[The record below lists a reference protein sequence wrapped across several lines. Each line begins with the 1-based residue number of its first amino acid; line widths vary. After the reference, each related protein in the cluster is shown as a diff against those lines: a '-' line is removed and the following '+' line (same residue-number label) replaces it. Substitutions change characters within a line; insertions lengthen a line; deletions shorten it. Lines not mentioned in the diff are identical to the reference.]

1 MAQYDNNAVTLVGT
15 IAADLEFS
23 HKTYNEA
30 FYKTFIS
37 IERLNKD
44 VHDVIPITI
53 SERLIDPESIGEGT
67 RVKVT
72 GQFRSFNKQDKEK
85 QRKRLILFV
94 FVKDI
99 VNISAIESQED
110 DLTEE
115 QSALLRECSRDR
127 NEITLDGFLCKP
139 PVYRKTPLGRE
150 ITDLLVAVN
159 RYKKAYYI
167 PTIAWGRNARFFADT
182 PVGTELNITGRIQS
196 RTYQK
201 RISETEFTDPVTVYE
216 VSMISA
222 GIVSDYEPTDE
233 DTPDVEVAEP
243 VDVFD
248 KENEY

>member
-1 MAQYDNNAVTLVGT
+1 MAQYDNNIVTLVGT
-15 IAADLEFS
+15 ISADLEFS
-23 HKTYNEA
+23 HKTYNES

-44 VHDVIPITI
+44 VCDVIPITI
-53 SERLIDPESIGEGT
+53 SERLIDITSIGEGT
-67 RVKVT
+67 RVKIT
-72 GQFRSFNKQDKEK
+72 GQFRSFNKLDKEK

-99 VNISAIESQED
+99 INISAIESQED
-110 DLTEE
+110 GTEE
-115 QSALLRECSRDR
+115 DAALLRECSRDR

-201 RISETEFTDPVTVYE
+201 RISETEYTDPVTVYE

-222 GIVSDYEPTDE
+222 GIVSDYDPEE
-233 DTPDVEVAEP
+233 DNGPDMEVAEP